1 MAAMSSRVKESRY
14 SRMWAPALAQMD
26 NRTHCPSWSHA
37 PSVWGSLKSPATIG
51 PSTADT
57 IWANRID
64 EGILAST

>member
-1 MAAMSSRVKESRY
+1 
-14 SRMWAPALAQMD
+14 MWAPALAQMD